1 MSTPRLTV
9 AIGSE
14 FLTAFARL
22 PARQQSKVSQFLEK
36 FRSDPMAAGIN
47 YEKIHHARDPNL
59 RSVHID
65 QTYRGI
71 VLKPERGNVYLLLWV
86 DHHDAAY
93 AWAAKR
99 RFTINTHT
107 GSLQVL
113 PTEIETP
120 EQPTLPLSAQPT
132 GLFKHVR
139 DKHLL
144 RLGVPEALLPL
155 VRQIETDAHLEA
167 HEADFPQEAAEALYM
182 LAMGYDVEQAF
193 NELNKEIETDA
204 AVDPNDFETALENE
218 DSQRRFH
225 VVTDAL
231 DLAEIL
237 KAPLEKW
244 RVFLH
249 PSQRRLVQMHAN
261 GPVRVLGGAGTG
273 KTVVAMHRAKF
284 LAEQVF
290 NQPGDKILFTTY
302 TRNLAEDINANLAKL
317 CSVEVKRRIRVV
329 NLDAW
334 VSECLKQHGY
344 DYSLL
349 ASSAQASTYWQEAIL
364 VAPDDLGLPQSFYEQ
379 EWEHV
384 IQANGISKEADYL
397 RASRL
402 GRGQRLSRKQRQS
415 IWPVFEEYR
424 AILNRHHSKEFIDAI
439 RDARVLLESSATHTE
454 YRAVIVD
461 EAQDMSAEAFR
472 LIRQIVPPVAG
483 RTNDLFIVG
492 DAHQRIYAHR
502 VVLSRCGIDIRGRS
516 RKLRLNYRTTDE
528 IRKWAVAILE
538 DCDIDDLDGGQDD
551 NKGFRSL
558 LHGDY
563 PEIQKQATFEREIE
577 VIAECIQQLEKANIP
592 LSAICVVAR
601 TQNLLE
607 QYESALQ
614 TKGIAHLRIQHQVSD
629 DSAKPGLRTATMH
642 RVKGLEFDVMI
653 IAGVNDGVVPLAN
666 AVADADSDYARI
678 EVETKERSLLYVA
691 ATRAKNHVLIS
702 CSGSP
707 SKFIE

>member
-1 MSTPRLTV
+1 
-9 AIGSE
+9 
-14 FLTAFARL
+14 
-22 PARQQSKVSQFLEK
+22 
-36 FRSDPMAAGIN
+36 
-47 YEKIHHARDPNL
+47 
-59 RSVHID
+59 
-65 QTYRGI
+65 
-71 VLKPERGNVYLLLWV
+71 
-86 DHHDAAY
+86 
-93 AWAAKR
+93 
-99 RFTINTHT
+99 
-107 GSLQVL
+107 
-113 PTEIETP
+113 
-120 EQPTLPLSAQPT
+120 
-132 GLFKHVR
+132 
-139 DKHLL
+139 
-144 RLGVPEALLPL
+144 
-155 VRQIETDAHLEA
+155 
-167 HEADFPQEAAEALYM
+167 
-182 LAMGYDVEQAF
+182 
-193 NELNKEIETDA
+193 
-204 AVDPNDFETALENE
+204 
-218 DSQRRFH
+218 
-225 VVTDAL
+225 
-231 DLAEIL
+231 
-237 KAPLEKW
+237 
-244 RVFLH
+244 
-249 PSQRRLVQMHAN
+249 
-261 GPVRVLGGAGTG
+261 
-273 KTVVAMHRAKF
+273 
-284 LAEQVF
+284 
-290 NQPGDKILFTTY
+290 
-302 TRNLAEDINANLAKL
+302 
-317 CSVEVKRRIRVV
+317 
-329 NLDAW
+329 
-334 VSECLKQHGY
+334 
-344 DYSLL
+344 
-349 ASSAQASTYWQEAIL
+349 

-439 RDARVLLESSATHTE
+439 RDARVLLESSVTHTE

-577 VIAECIQQLEKANIP
+577 VIAERIQQLEKENIP